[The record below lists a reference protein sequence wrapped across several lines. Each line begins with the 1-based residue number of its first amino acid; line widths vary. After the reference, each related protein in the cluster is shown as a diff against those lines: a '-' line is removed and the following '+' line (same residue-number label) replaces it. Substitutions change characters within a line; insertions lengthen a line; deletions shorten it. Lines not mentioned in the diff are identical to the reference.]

1 MSEAGNKKNLTAKD
15 IREKI
20 LEAYFP
26 LRTLK
31 ANNHRIEQLSSGEQR
46 KAIIDVAY
54 SILLANGE
62 KETERD
68 IVLAIDEPET

>member
-1 MSEAGNKKNLTAKD
+1 MNNHKYCFTNEPGSRRKLTAKD

-31 ANNHRIEQLSSGEQR
+31 VQGHSVEQLSSGEQR
-46 KAIIDVAY
+46 RAIIDVIY
-54 SILLANGE
+54 SVLGANRD
-62 KETERD
+62 KKTERD
-68 IVLAIDEPET
+68 S